1 MKPIA
6 FFLLAAF
13 AFPDDALTAK
23 GLEGTWKGARF
34 TEGKGEDLDKG
45 VKLEFTF
52 KENALVGRKE
62 SKALIG
68 EATFK
73 LSADG
78 KEIDATG
85 TSGAYRGKSYLGI
98 IKVEGDTMY
107 WCSSGTAAGKEPK
120 RPSGFTADPGSAF
133 YLIVLKRQKP

>member
-1 MKPIA
+1 MKSV
-6 FFLLAAF
+6 LAILAL
-13 AFPDDALTAK
+13 ALPADDALTAK
-23 GLEGTWKGARF
+23 ALEGTWKGARF
-34 TEGKGEDLDKG
+34 TEGKGEDPDKG

-52 KENALVGRKE
+52 KGGTLVGRKE
-62 SKALIG
+62 SKAPIG
-68 EATFK
+68 EATFT

-78 KEIDATG
+78 KTIDAVG
-85 TSGAYRGKSYLGI
+85 TSGAYRGKTYLGV

>member
-1 MKPIA
+1 MK
-6 FFLLAAF
+6 LVLAVLVLALP
-13 AFPDDALTAK
+13 ADDALTAK
-23 GLEGTWKGARF
+23 ALEGTWKGARF
-34 TEGKGEDLDKG
+34 TEGKGEDPDKG

-52 KENALVGRKE
+52 KGNTLSGRKE
-62 SKALIG
+62 SKAPIG
-68 EATFK
+68 DATFT

-78 KEIDATG
+78 KTIDASG
-85 TSGAYRGKSYLGI
+85 TSGAYRGKAYLGI

-120 RPSGFTADPGSAF
+120 RPSGFTADAGNAF

>member
-1 MKPIA
+1 MKHLA
-6 FFLLAAF
+6 LLALLASS
-13 AFPDDALTAK
+13 DDPLTAK

-34 TEGKGEDLDKG
+34 TEGKGEDADKG

-52 KENALVGRKE
+52 KDGALVGRKE

-78 KEIDATG
+78 KQIDATG
-85 TSGAYRGKSYLGI
+85 TSGAYRGKSYLGV

-107 WCSSGTAAGKEPK
+107 WCSSGTAAGKDAK
-120 RPSGFTADPGSAF
+120 RPSGFTADPGNAF
-133 YLIVLKRQKP
+133 YLIVLKKQKP

>member
-1 MKPIA
+1 MKHLA
-6 FFLLAAF
+6 LLALLAA
-13 AFPDDALTAK
+13 DDPLTAK

-34 TEGKGEDLDKG
+34 TEGKGEGPDKG

-52 KENALVGRKE
+52 KDNVLVGRKE

-68 EATFK
+68 QATFK

-78 KEIDATG
+78 KQIDATG
-85 TSGAYRGKSYLGI
+85 VSGAYRGKSYLGI

-107 WCSSGTAAGKEPK
+107 WCSSGTAAGKDAK
-120 RPSGFTADPGSAF
+120 RPSGFTADPGNAF